1 MTNTFYKFSGIGLL
15 SGIINACVYWIL
27 SINEGTFGLFFVFF
41 LAGITYGLVT
51 TPLFCFKTRTA
62 IFLWILT
69 TTASYAIAV
78 QVAVRSSVNGDLG
91 ISGPGPLGF
100 AYGGFIGS
108 AILSLGLHFLLQKM
122 KAWQHLSFILLGAF
136 VPALLMSIIHVESDI
151 FPIALLYIVWQ
162 TSITILIYYMLFLER
177 DAK

>member
-27 SINEGTFGLFFVFF
+27 SINADNFAPFFVFF
-41 LAGITYGLVT
+41 LAGITYGFMT
-51 TPLFCFKTRTA
+51 IPLFRFRSHTA
-62 IFLWILT
+62 IFLWLLT

-78 QVAVRSSVNGDLG
+78 QVAVRFSDGGDLG
-91 ISGPGPLGF
+91 ISGPSLLGF

-122 KAWQHLSFILLGAF
+122 KAWQHLSFILLGTF

-162 TSITILIYYMLFLER
+162 TSITILIYYMLFLDR
-177 DAK
+177 DTK